1 MHEIQKVAGVWYQSQ
16 VALSANRSNAYIWT
30 GKKSSKGTDTIGSFY
45 TPSPTLFSQNQ
56 TK

>member
-30 GKKSSKGTDTIGSFY
+30 GKKSRKGTDTIGSFY